1 MLGSTD
7 THKLTSM
14 QQDCLEQFRLI
25 GSMRNKLFIA
35 GRELGARFYAARE
48 EGKEGGFVALN
59 YSCRHRNQG
68 RSVDIAWFLSH
79 FRHGQRYKQ
88 GIKKSR
94 VTKHTDAAALKRACP
109 EWLYPLVAQL
119 EEEARVI
126 RELLTELT
134 TMERRARVIAERCG
148 VAAELWPSTGIT
160 EDQGTEDEAHEEVI
174 DPFGAG
180 GTTQTNDDDSGTSSL
195 ETDDATTELA
205 IAGEA

>member
-7 THKLTSM
+7 THNLTAM

-48 EGKEGGFVALN
+48 DGKEGGFVALN

-119 EEEARVI
+119 EDEARVI

-134 TMERRARVIAERCG
+134 AMERRARVIAERCR
-148 VAAELWPSTGIT
+148 VPSELWPSTGIT
-160 EDQGTEDEAHEEVI
+160 EDQATEDDGHEEVI
-174 DPFGAG
+174 DPFGAAG
-180 GTTQTNDDDSGTSSL
+180 SSHTSDIVGDTSSH
-195 ETDDATTELA
+195 EPDEAPSDFAT
-205 IAGEA
+205 AGEA